1 MFGNVWVSS
10 NRCHTFNGTA
20 CSHVLDA
27 CLPPLSVSLHPH
39 LMGKKKDKENQV
51 PGDPKKKRCR
61 WNTESDALFI
71 GQLTAEKA
79 AENRTHNAG
88 WHQAAFT
95 ACSRVL
101 AGSEKKSGG
110 AAKTADA
117 CVTRWGTVCPSFL
130 PCSLLLIF
138 CSSRPSIRSSRH
150 SATSQVG
157 DGMMKTSILWS
168 RTLSG
173 KQLSRCQRCRHGLF
187 SPIR

>member
-1 MFGNVWVSS
+1 
-10 NRCHTFNGTA
+10 
-20 CSHVLDA
+20 
-27 CLPPLSVSLHPH
+27 
-39 LMGKKKDKENQV
+39 MGKKKDKENQV

-138 CSSRPSIRSSRH
+138 LQLKAQYQIVKTLRNKSGWRWDDENKHIVVEDSVWEAAVEVPTM
-150 SATSQVG
+150 SA
-157 DGMMKTSILWS
+157 WS
-168 RTLSG
+168 V
-173 KQLSRCQRCRHGLF
+173 
-187 SPIR
+187 